1 MKIEG
6 FWDIVYIA
14 LAIVMVC
21 TIVCYLIDWFKNIPK
36 KKLDFIVA
44 ANKAGNVAFAKLTSW
59 LRCGTHDKDYYLL
72 EYMYVVDNKTY
83 YVTYKEATKVILNDD
98 REHMNAD
105 KLMLNYK
112 PALLMFYDKKNPEKA
127 YCKYE
132 AFVSGNAMQKV
143 KTKKNVYRD
152 IKKVWTEP
160 IDLVR

>member
-1 MKIEG
+1 MEIKS
-6 FWDIVYIA
+6 FWDVVYIV
-14 LAIVMVC
+14 LLGIMVC
-21 TIVCYLIDWFKNIPK
+21 TIVCHLVDWFKNIPK
-36 KKLDFIVA
+36 KKLDFIVK
-44 ANKAGNVAFAKLTSW
+44 ANKSGNVAFAKLTSW
-59 LRCGTHDKDYYLL
+59 LRCGTREDDYYLL

-83 YVTYKEATKVILNDD
+83 FVTYKEATKVILNDD

-112 PALLMFYDKKNPEKA
+112 PALLMFYDKQNPEKA

-152 IKKVWTEP
+152 IKKIWTEP
-160 IDLVR
+160 IDLVK